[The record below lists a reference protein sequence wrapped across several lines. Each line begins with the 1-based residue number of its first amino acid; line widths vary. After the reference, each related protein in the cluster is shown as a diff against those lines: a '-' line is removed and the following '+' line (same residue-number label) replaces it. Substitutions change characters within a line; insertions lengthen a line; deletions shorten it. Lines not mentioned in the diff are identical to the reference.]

1 MMLLI
6 NPIVLL
12 FNYIDCWSQ
21 VSFPLEYTPRKF
33 VIHQDT
39 GNMILIETEHN
50 AYTEQT
56 KNLRRIQM
64 AKVRTK
70 VYSNVSNCLLVL
82 QIFISLKSVGTIVK
96 LKKKCLLLLVISRLW
111 GFYVVSTIVFEVV
124 SICRLNC

>member
-1 MMLLI
+1 
-6 NPIVLL
+6 
-12 FNYIDCWSQ
+12 
-21 VSFPLEYTPRKF
+21 
-33 VIHQDT
+33 
-39 GNMILIETEHN
+39 
-50 AYTEQT
+50 
-56 KNLRRIQM
+56 M

-96 LKKKCLLLLVISRLW
+96 FKKKCLLLLVISRLW